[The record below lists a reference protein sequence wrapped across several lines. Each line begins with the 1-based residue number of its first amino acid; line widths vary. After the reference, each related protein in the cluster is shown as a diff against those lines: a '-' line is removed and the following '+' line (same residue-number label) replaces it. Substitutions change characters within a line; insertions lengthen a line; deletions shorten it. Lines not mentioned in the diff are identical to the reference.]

1 MPSCPPTLRVRP
13 SKHPKVLFRIHPIEA
28 VANIPES
35 ATLQER
41 GYVRRLFSTFARGSP
56 GVGLLVMRLVAGTG
70 LVVHGVL
77 RLSTGPSIESGILTV
92 LAVAGGILL
101 LIGLWTPVA
110 GALVAVLG
118 VWCAIFQPR
127 NPWADILLGTLG
139 VALTLLG
146 PGAWSVDARLYGWK
160 RINVR
165 ERERQPCDCNIPR

>member
-1 MPSCPPTLRVRP
+1 M
-13 SKHPKVLFRIHPIEA
+13 
-28 VANIPES
+28 
-35 ATLQER
+35 
-41 GYVRRLFSTFARGSP
+41 RRLFSTFARGSP

-77 RLSTGPSIESGILTV
+77 RLSTGLSIESGILTM
-92 LAVAGGILL
+92 LAIAGGILL
-101 LIGLWTPVA
+101 LIGLWTPIA

-127 NPWADILLGTLG
+127 DPWADILLGTLG
-139 VALTLLG
+139 VALMLLG

-165 ERERQPCDCNIPR
+165 ERKRQPCDCNIPR